1 MGVKGCWLHILCIPV
16 SRMAQNMEGSM
27 VGPPQA
33 PALLWVA
40 QARTQPVPLPSA
52 GCSARAERPGAQGPD
67 YPESKVAQAAPC
79 SGS

>member
-1 MGVKGCWLHILCIPV
+1 
-16 SRMAQNMEGSM
+16 M
-27 VGPPQA
+27 VGPPRA